1 MAYAS
6 SKAGLLGMTRSL
18 AKEVAGRGITVN
30 LVAPGFIDTE
40 MTASLPNR
48 EEVLSRIAMGRL
60 GSPEDVAGVVAFLA
74 SPAAAYVTGQVIG
87 VDGGLGLGT

>member
-1 MAYAS
+1 
-6 SKAGLLGMTRSL
+6 MTRSL